1 MFSGFDLFFDTEKH
15 EGWVNVYMNCNERN
29 LGALYSSKKDA
40 LEAAKVNDNY
50 LETVKIEWE
59 E

>member
-15 EGWVNVYMNCNERN
+15 EGWVNVYMNCNECN

-40 LEAAKVNDNY
+40 LEVAKVNDNY
-50 LETVKIEWE
+50 LATVKIEWE